1 MNVVVGSR
9 KNMTSTRNALQ
20 EVSRNADESM
30 GLRSVERTAR
40 LSPVSSAKDIG
51 RMPLR
56 TFGRVE
62 VDRII
67 PDPDQPRAEFE
78 ENAIQ
83 RLAESISK
91 QGQFHPIRVR
101 WDETATKWI
110 IISGERRWRAAKA
123 ASLPTID
130 CYFVEG
136 ELSEPEL
143 REQQLVE
150 NLLRK
155 DLKPMEEA
163 KAYQSL
169 MELNDWNGKQVAA
182 ALNVT
187 TSRVS
192 RSLAL
197 LDLPQSVQQQVEE
210 GTLPKSAAYEI
221 SKLDGSEHQAKLAT
235 QVASGELSHAK
246 TVNQIKQRRGKKS
259 AKPRNGI
266 HQVFFSER
274 GLKVTVTHPSKVNY
288 HEVELAL
295 SDAIDEVRHRI
306 RNNIKIL

>member
-1 MNVVVGSR
+1 MA
-9 KNMTSTRNALQ
+9 STRNALE
-20 EVSRNADESM
+20 EVSLNVGESM
-30 GLRSVERTAR
+30 GLRRLERPTK
-40 LSPVSSAKDIG
+40 LSPVPSAKDRG

-56 TFGRVE
+56 TFGRVK

-67 PDPDQPRAEFE
+67 PDPDQPRTEFE

-83 RLAESISK
+83 RLAESIRTH
-91 QGQFHPIRVR
+91 GQLHPIRVR
-101 WDETATKWI
+101 WNETSTKWI

-136 ELSEPEL
+136 EVTEPEL

-210 GTLPKSAAYEI
+210 GALPKSAAYEI
-221 SKLDGSEHQAKLAT
+221 SKLADSAMQSHIAAKAVENGQPHEKT
-235 QVASGELSHAK
+235 AKQV
-246 TVNQIKQRRGKKS
+246 KQRRGR
-259 AKPRNGI
+259 KPRI
-266 HQVFFSER
+266 HAAEF
-274 GLKVTVTHPSKVNY
+274 
-288 HEVELAL
+288 
-295 SDAIDEVRHRI
+295 I
-306 RNNIKIL
+306 RCFYPNVA

>member
-1 MNVVVGSR
+1 
-9 KNMTSTRNALQ
+9 
-20 EVSRNADESM
+20 
-30 GLRSVERTAR
+30 
-40 LSPVSSAKDIG
+40 
-51 RMPLR
+51 MPLR

-67 PDPDQPRAEFE
+67 PDPNQPRAEFE
-78 ENAIQ
+78 EKAIQ

-169 MELNDWNGKQVAA
+169 MELNGWNGKQVAA

-192 RSLAL
+192 RALAL

-221 SKLDGSEHQAKLAT
+221 SKLADSTMQSRIAAKAVENGQPHDKT
-235 QVASGELSHAK
+235 SKQV
-246 TVNQIKQRRGKKS
+246 KQRRGKK
-259 AKPRNGI
+259 ARQGV
-266 HQVFFSER
+266 HQVFFAEN
-274 GLKVTVTHPSKVNY
+274 GLRITVSGRTKANY
-288 HEVELAL
+288 YEIEQAL
-295 SDAIDEVRHRI
+295 TEAIEEVRHRI
-306 RNNIKIL
+306 ANRRTIA